1 MTREDEFKCIKLKLI
16 IKKMKKII
24 LLALTALM
32 MAGCDTRTEE
42 QRYNDYLQEQ
52 NKVKRQIEYQNRWKG
67 YSVIIVDNCE
77 YIVKKIDVSKG
88 LSGYLAHK
96 GNCRFCAERR
106 KQELKE
112 LVEQLKEK

>member
-1 MTREDEFKCIKLKLI
+1 
-16 IKKMKKII
+16 MKKII
-24 LLALTALM
+24 LLALAALM
-32 MAGCDTRTEE
+32 MVGCDTRTEE
-42 QRYNDYLQEQ
+42 QRYNDDYLQVQ
-52 NKVKRQIEYQNRWKG
+52 NG

-77 YIVKKIDVSKG
+77 YIIKTIDVATGFRSATQ
-88 LSGYLAHK
+88 SGYLAHK

>member
-1 MTREDEFKCIKLKLI
+1 
-16 IKKMKKII
+16 MKKIT

-32 MAGCDTRTEE
+32 MVGCDTRTEE
-42 QRYNDYLQEQ
+42 QRYNDDYLQVQ
-52 NKVKRQIEYQNRWKG
+52 NG

-77 YIVKKIDVSKG
+77 YIVKTIDVATGFRSATQ
-88 LSGYLAHK
+88 SGYLAHK

>member
-1 MTREDEFKCIKLKLI
+1 ME
-16 IKKMKKII
+16 KII
-24 LLALTALM
+24 LLVLTSLM
-32 MAGCDTRTEE
+32 IVGCDTRTEE

-52 NKVKRQIEYQNRWKG
+52 KEVKRQIEYQNRWKG
-67 YSVIIVDNCE
+67 YSVIVVDSCE
-77 YIVKKIDVSKG
+77 YIVKTIDVHTG
-88 LSGYLAHK
+88 QSGYLAHK